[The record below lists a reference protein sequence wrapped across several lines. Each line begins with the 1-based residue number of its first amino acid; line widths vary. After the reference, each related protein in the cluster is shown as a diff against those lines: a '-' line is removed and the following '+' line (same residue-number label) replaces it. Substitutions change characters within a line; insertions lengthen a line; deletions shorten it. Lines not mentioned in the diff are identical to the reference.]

1 MKISQRKRQAYAN
14 TFFGEGRTSP
24 HPEAE
29 EVLKTLKRFCGVD
42 RPGMVQ
48 NPITRMV
55 DPLASMYLAGTK
67 DVYAHIIKVL
77 GYDEEAENDRPG
89 YADRE

>member
-1 MKISQRKRQAYAN
+1 
-14 TFFGEGRTSP
+14 
-24 HPEAE
+24 
-29 EVLKTLKRFCGVD
+29 
-42 RPGMVQ
+42 MVQ

-77 GYDEEAENDRPG
+77 GYDEEAEDGRRS
-89 YADRE
+89 YAETE

>member
-1 MKISQRKRQAYAN
+1 MIISPRKRAAYRH
-14 TFFGEGRTSP
+14 TFCGEGAMP
-24 HPEAE
+24 HPEGE
-29 EVLKTLKRFCGVD
+29 EVLKALKRFCGVD

-77 GYDEEAENDRPG
+77 GYDEEADNGRPG
-89 YADRE
+89 YADTE

>member
-1 MKISQRKRQAYAN
+1 
-14 TFFGEGRTSP
+14 
-24 HPEAE
+24 
-29 EVLKTLKRFCGVD
+29 
-42 RPGMVQ
+42 MVQ
-48 NPITRMV
+48 NPLTRMV

-77 GYDEEAENDRPG
+77 GYDEEADNDRRH